1 MASKKTEIRP
11 MGGGGRY
18 SRLTACFAAI
28 VLLLL
33 AIPGLAYAAPDDNST
48 VADAPTINSWQ
59 DYAQDSTQTVGRIW
73 TDKTVN
79 NGDITLEGAID
90 PNQATIAKD
99 PNAEFL
105 VGLSALSSTSNL
117 TSTSGKPLDIVLVMD
132 ESSSMDTTDEDES
145 YVEIYS
151 DDLDKGKTYYYYED
165 GFFGGY
171 EELEWNESE
180 NSWGYYSGIITQR
193 WTSVTPKTSAGD
205 RRNTQFYEKVGGLSR
220 LEALQNAANDFID
233 HAVESNS
240 ELSEDMQH
248 RIALVTY
255 SDRAQIENSLT
266 YANSQNANALHNTIN
281 GLYADGN
288 TYSNSAME
296 SAQQALAGAR
306 DNAQKVVIFFTDGEP
321 SKEGSNW
328 DADLAAGAINASKQ
342 LKDSGAIVYSVAM
355 IQDADPNDTASNANK
370 FLNAVSSN
378 YPNATATYSGWQ
390 SGGWGQESG
399 YKTLDVTWGGD
410 RVEGDYYKA
419 ATDAASL
426 NRIFQEI
433 FDEQLE
439 GASSPTEIQEGFGGA
454 DGGYITFT
462 DKLGEYMEV
471 KGDAMT
477 LVYANQQ
484 FTGERQGNSFVF
496 GGTVEGNDVYPNA
509 DLSNLIVTVEGDAV
523 TVQIPAQLIPLRSY
537 IVETDDS
544 GTLMSTKAAYPIR
557 LFYSVGL
564 QDGVEDKV
572 NNPDDAMSA
581 YIAVNKADDG
591 TVSFY
596 SNDWNRNT
604 QAAGTTA
611 TFTPASTNKFYY
623 FTEDTPLY
631 TDEACTQRATWQD
644 IQGQTEG
651 NVYYK
656 YPYYTQ
662 NDDGTGTLH
671 DDAIAIPK
679 SVFQNQ
685 HANNWAVD
693 ESYNAYMKAHTP
705 RLSRAD
711 AFVGGKD
718 PNTTGTATQ
727 VISPSWTG
735 DGENRHITVSL
746 GNNGKVSV
754 ERGATLELKKNITA
768 ADGFDASKYEN
779 TDFTF
784 DMTFTDV
791 PDGTYKAEV
800 KQNGAVVSSPDF
812 TVTVSGGKA
821 THAIKPN
828 QTLYIYGLPA
838 GGSYAV
844 TEQPVAGFTQVA
856 GQTTG
861 AEGTFTAGEIV
872 TAQFTNQ
879 YSAKETQLADG
890 TLKVQKNFTGRD
902 WRDGDEF
909 TFTIDTTN
917 NAPLSD
923 PATVTVDKSTADY
936 TAAFGAITYT
946 KPGEYRYSI
955 TEQPGSLVGVNY
967 SAAQWRVI
975 VNVVDNGD
983 GTMTATPTVEKMT
996 GDDGIDLTTPE
1007 AAQNNTAVFGNV
1019 YTTDGDAVLNL
1030 SGTKSYT
1037 DNSVAEGGQG
1047 GNPIDQNKFTFELKA
1062 KGGYVTDGGSDQNLT
1077 INAADVPMPIG
1088 ADGATMQQGNVVN
1101 AFNFP
1106 NIEFGSACVGNT
1118 YVYEVTEVAG
1128 TEENMTYDTTVYTVK
1143 VEVTEATEGEGAEAH
1158 AHITATPTYS
1168 TPEGEATAIA
1178 FTNSYTPD
1186 AATLSGD
1193 TAIKGTKTMSGRD
1206 MLEGE
1211 EFTFQLTPTGNTVAA
1226 INNGTVTGIDTDGLT
1241 STAAAGGDDGVA
1253 VDFNFDD
1260 ITFTKVGTYTFTMRE
1275 NVPADADKA
1284 GGVDYDTHDCTV
1296 TVNVTLNKE
1305 TGKLEAA
1312 VDYGTNGEAAGNAF
1326 VNAYTASMSYGD
1338 AGSLTVAKT
1347 TQGRPMFAG
1356 EFEFTIAGADSS
1368 TVSAAD
1374 ANAKLSDND
1383 KQFTN
1388 ADYAE
1393 GAEWSVAK
1401 LSDLTFTQADA
1412 GKTYSYIVDE
1422 VLPAQ
1427 QKPSL
1432 TYDQN
1437 TYRVDIEV
1445 VDDLDGTMHTVTE
1458 VYLIADAEGEL
1469 DTPELVDTYDS
1480 NGGQA
1485 AKVSFTNVYEPTPAV
1500 LEGST
1505 ALSVTKKVEG
1515 AETDAQF
1522 DFTLKLTSN
1531 NAADVEGLDENGEMT
1546 ASTSGTLAD
1555 GSSTPV
1561 SFGKLTFTKLG
1572 VYEFQ
1577 VTERQGGQGADG
1589 WTYDESTY
1597 TITVTVS
1604 PLNDEGEYD
1613 GALHVSVVSGNNP
1626 TFTNS
1631 YAAQPV
1637 VVGGEDATQHL
1648 SVEKTVEGKATDA
1661 DFNFTLS
1668 KVNPDDPKWN
1678 NVEAAEGAD
1687 KTAITENFNAGDKKA
1702 ANFGVFTFKAEGT
1715 YQFQVV
1721 EDEAQGDAPAGWTYD
1736 KNAKT
1741 IAVEVTDNGKGQLV
1755 AEISGAAAFTNSY
1768 SITPATVTGA
1778 EQLKGTKTLEGRDSL
1793 ADETF
1798 GFLMTTADQNTADA
1812 LANRDIVFAEKA
1824 NTASVGNLSN
1834 GVAKDF
1840 NFGNITINKAGTY
1853 TFTVSENLPD
1863 GVTPENPTKNGVTY
1877 DTNTHTVTIKAE
1889 DAGDGTFTVTVEGAD
1904 ALNFTNTY
1912 TATPA
1917 TWGYTQGQLLG
1928 GTKSIDDQPDGFTM
1942 VDNQFAFYMRAQE
1955 PGNPMPEGL
1964 DVSYDSQNRGVVSVK
1979 NQNTAGAPNETATYD
1994 FGYIVF
2000 EGSDMLDA
2008 VKGDDG
2014 LLTKTFNYN
2023 IWEGDTAGIGGIQKD
2038 NDTFTVTF
2046 TVKENQ
2052 ATGEMWVESAT
2063 AVMIVGGTGS
2073 NTEQASIGELD
2084 FVNIYNPTKAVGYQ
2098 NIFKTL
2104 VGRDFQDG
2112 DKFVF
2117 DITMTAVDEADQPM
2131 AQEDLPTVT
2140 AGSMGG
2146 SETSSISDLTYVEG
2160 GFNYTSTIEPLNTQ
2174 TGNTYRTNT
2183 GEITYEHVGTYTWK
2197 VKESAEP
2204 KIANVVNSTA
2214 EYTLV
2219 VKVTS
2224 NGNEL
2229 VRTVESITPAIE
2241 EGSNT
2246 LPFYNVYTPGELT
2259 LTGEKALAVQKTLN
2273 GRNWTEGDAFN
2284 FTLIARTPDAP
2295 MPAGTEGG
2303 VANVEVRS
2311 ATATAGEAVAAAFGD
2326 ITYTKDD
2333 LGTVEGKPAMSKT
2346 FIYEID
2352 ETNTD
2357 GYGLTMDSH
2366 VATVRVTVTDD
2377 GKGNLS
2383 ADVSYD
2389 NTGAT
2394 TEADKAAEGAAAFT
2408 NTYAS
2413 APVTDGAGTPVG
2425 VTKVLEGRDVPLQAG
2440 EFEFAMSVEAAEG
2453 SPADGFTMP
2462 ENATAANAADG
2473 TVSFD
2478 RIEFTK
2484 AGTYHVTVRENV
2496 PAEGER
2502 APFMDYDEHE
2512 HSYDVVVTDNGV
2524 GQLVAEVENEQ
2535 GGKTFTNTYKA
2546 DEPSKTVGAADD
2558 PATSIGG
2565 KLVGVG
2571 DELTYTINWVN
2582 DALDPKTGES
2592 VAAGVTITDTLPV
2605 GTEFVSATENGT
2617 HESGI
2622 VTWDLG
2628 KQAAGAT
2635 GSVQVTVRVTDEA
2648 AQYDKVENTAEI
2660 VIGQNA
2666 PQTVTDPG
2674 VRVPGKTVGGVAD
2687 DTLQV
2692 GDVLTYAIQYA
2703 NDQDVPAT
2711 VTVTDVVPEGLTVD
2725 AASIS
2730 DSGVYDEA
2738 SRTITWTFEN
2748 MAPETDGE
2756 VTFSAVVN
2764 EDAVSNAI
2772 SNQATVKIGEHEV
2785 STNTT
2790 TTPVVKAAQVSIEK
2804 EVVLT
2809 EGQGTAIDVEKAFE
2823 FTVNLADKNG
2833 NALGGAYSVSG
2844 LGEGVTIANGGTLT
2858 LKHGQK
2864 AAIENLP
2871 EGAKVT
2877 ATETPADGYTPNQQ
2891 TQTANA
2897 DGTEGAAMNLK
2908 FVNTYD
2914 AEAATGVPADF
2925 QLAKVFEGREWT
2937 DDYAFEFTLT
2947 PVGDAP
2953 MPTDAEG
2960 NAVDTVVVNAPTEDD
2975 GKTAKFDFGA
2985 IEYAAAGTYEYEV
2998 NEVAGGNAGIAY
3010 ATNTAKVKVT
3020 VTDLGAGK
3028 LVASATVAD
3037 GTFVNTYDTGEVD
3050 FDTVAGGGLEIVKNL
3065 TGHAIKAGQFDFK
3078 MEGQD
3083 QASIDKLGGN
3093 REYTTGD
3100 AELDG
3105 NVATDVVPVSTGLVF
3120 EKADAGK
3127 TYTYKV
3133 SEIDDGA
3140 KGYTYD
3146 DTVYDLRFA
3155 VSDGGDGALTVD
3167 VYVNGELAAT
3177 HTGEAASRAASEP
3190 VQLAFDNAYEA
3201 DSATVGGEGEAQ
3213 IVASKELIGRPM
3225 ADGEFS
3231 FVVTDKNGAEVA
3243 RGTNAA
3249 DGTVAFDPI
3258 VYTTEKLNSD
3268 AASGAATR
3276 TEGADG
3282 VAVYAYQYIVAE
3294 DEASL
3299 DGGVAAVEKSFSF
3312 AVEVTDDGEGA
3323 LAAKVSQPEMAF
3335 VNAYGASESA
3345 AISIKGAKA
3354 LDAADGLTPP
3364 DIAGKFSFTMKGAN
3378 GAPMPEG
3385 SSGDAKTVA
3394 NDAFGNVDFG
3404 EIVYTMENVFGSEAA
3419 ASEEPTVDEATGEA
3433 AEVVPMAAQR
3443 TKTFA
3448 YEITESGSVAGV
3460 VNDAEVKTIE
3470 VTVTDNGDGTLDVAK
3485 STAGEATDFTFVNT
3499 YSVRPTDPVS
3509 PTDPSVEGAV
3519 KVTKQLTGRELVEG
3533 EFAFELRD
3541 ERGTLVSEGVND
3553 AEGNVSLGGIAFMAP
3568 GTYKFEL
3575 SEVVPEGDLEG
3586 VTYDGTIHPLTAT
3599 VTDNGDG
3606 TMSVAWSASSEEIVF
3621 RNSYVAAPASVT
3633 LGAAKV
3639 LEGAEL
3645 ADGQFAFQMLD
3656 RDGEVFREARN
3667 DEGGAVTF
3675 PTVEFTQ
3682 AGTYTYTI
3690 VEVDDGQEGVAYD
3703 DARHE
3708 VVVTVTDDGEGHLTA
3723 SVEGA
3728 EDMAFCNAY
3737 AAPVGPG
3744 PKPLPPAGDDGGA
3757 LVRTGDAAPA
3767 AAIAGAALAA
3777 AALGVAALAAARLRR
3792 ARRFGGGRDAL
3803 E

>member
-1 MASKKTEIRP
+1 MSAVVADQSTLDTWK
-11 MGGGGRY
+11 GH
-18 SRLTACFAAI
+18 AQ
-28 VLLLL
+28 
-33 AIPGLAYAAPDDNST
+33 NST
-48 VADAPTINSWQ
+48 EN
-59 DYAQDSTQTVGRIW
+59 VGRIW
-73 TDKTVN
+73 TDKTVQTD
-79 NGDITLEGAID
+79 DITLSGSTSGSIKVDKADGAD
-90 PNQATIAKD
+90 
-99 PNAEFL
+99 FL

-117 TSTSGKPLDIVLVMD
+117 TSTSSKPLDIVLVLD
-132 ESSSMDTTDEDES
+132 TSGSMDDSLSEISYAEDYNPES
-145 YVEIYS
+145 NFWDSIG
-151 DDLDKGKTYYYYED
+151 DL
-165 GFFGGY
+165 FGS
-171 EELEWNESE
+171 ES
-180 NSWGYYSGIITQR
+180 GYYIQENGE
-193 WTSVTPKTSAGD
+193 WVKVKWNALTSQWYTGNLLSPEYKTPKTSPDDPNGV
-205 RRNTQFYEKVGGLSR
+205 QFYLRIDEKMLALKNSVNHFIDKAAEENAGIEDPANRHRISIVTYATGSETRAGLTDVYGSGVTQLHDIVDGLS
-220 LEALQNAANDFID
+220 ANG
-233 HAVESNS
+233 A
-240 ELSEDMQH
+240 
-248 RIALVTY
+248 
-255 SDRAQIENSLT
+255 T
-266 YANSQNANALHNTIN
+266 YADEGMKSAQTTL
-281 GLYADGN
+281 
-288 TYSNSAME
+288 NSARE
-296 SAQQALAGAR
+296 
-306 DNAQKVVIFFTDGEP
+306 NAQKVVLFFTDGEP
-321 SKEGSNW
+321 NHQNGFDNTVAASTVNTSKELK
-328 DADLAAGAINASKQ
+328 DAGAI
-342 LKDSGAIVYSVAM
+342 VFSVGVF
-355 IQDADPNDTASNANK
+355 DGADPSDTTQEDFNK
-370 FLNAVSSN
+370 YMNAVSSN
-378 YPNATATYSGWQ
+378 YPTASASGNNRAFN
-390 SGGWGQESG
+390 
-399 YKTLDVTWGGD
+399 VTWGD
-410 RVEGDYYKA
+410 RAEGAECYMA
-419 ATDAASL
+419 AKSSAELD
-426 NRIFQEI
+426 RIFEEI
-433 FDEQLE
+433 FEE
-439 GASSPTEIQEGFGGA
+439 IKMPGSSPTEVEEGFGGA
-454 DGGYITFT
+454 NGGYITFT
-462 DKLGEYMEV
+462 DTLGDYMEV
-471 KGDAMT
+471 KGDVMT
-477 LVYANQQ
+477 VVFANRT
-484 FTGERQGNSFVF
+484 FNGVRQDDGSFAF
-496 GGTVEGNDVYPNA
+496 SGSVEGNPVYPDAN
-509 DLSNLIVTVEGDAV
+509 LSNLAVKVTPGVNGKGDTVEV
-523 TVQIPAQLIPLRSY
+523 KIPAQLIPLRNYTVKTENGSTTF
-537 IVETDDS
+537 ETDE
-544 GTLMSTKAAYPIR
+544 AYPIR
-557 LFYSVGL
+557 VFYSVGL
-564 QDGVEDKV
+564 QDGVQDKV
-572 NNPDDAMSA
+572 NNPDNAMSA
-581 YIAVNKADDG
+581 YIAANKTEDG
-591 TVSFY
+591 TVAFY
-596 SNDWNRNT
+596 SNDWNRDAKT
-604 QAAGTTA
+604 AGTTA

-623 FTEDTPLY
+623 FTQDTPLY
-631 TDEACTQRATWQD
+631 TDEGCTKRATRND
-644 IQGQTEG
+644 IEGRQTET
-651 NVYYK
+651 VYYK
-656 YPYYTQ
+656 NEFYTQ
-662 NDDGTGTLH
+662 DGTVGTAQTE
-671 DDAIAIPK
+671 AIAIPV
-679 SVFQNQ
+679 SVFQSQ
-685 HANNWAVD
+685 HANNWSAD
-693 ESYNAYMKAHTP
+693 SDGNAFMKAGAP
-705 RLSRAD
+705 RLNRTNDFIAE
-711 AFVGGKD
+711 KD
-718 PNTTGTATQ
+718 SNITGTAGRF
-727 VISPSWTG
+727 ISPSWNDDQSG
-735 DGENRHITVSL
+735 IVVSL

-754 ERGATLELKKNITA
+754 EQGVTLEVKKNITA
-768 ADGFDASKYEN
+768 AEGFDASNYTD

-784 DMTFTDV
+784 DMVFENV
-791 PDGTYKAEV
+791 PDGAYKAEV
-800 KQNGAVVSSPDF
+800 KQNGAVVSDPGF
-812 TVTVSGGKA
+812 AVVVSGGKA
-821 THAIKPN
+821 AHAIKPN
-828 QTLYIYGLPA
+828 QVLYIYGLPA
-838 GGSYAV
+838 GGAYNV
-844 TEQPVAGFTQVA
+844 TERPVAGFTQVA

-861 AEGTFTAGEIV
+861 TAGTFAAGRIA
-872 TAQFTNQ
+872 TAQFVNE
-879 YSAKETQLADG
+879 YKAAETQLADG
-890 TLKVQKNFTGRD
+890 TLKVRKGFTGRD

-909 TFTIDTTN
+909 AFTIGTTN
-917 NAPLSD
+917 NAPLPN
-923 PATVTVDKSTADY
+923 PATVTVNKNTTDHT
-936 TAAFGAITYT
+936 TAFGAITYT

-955 TEQPGSLVGVNY
+955 TEQRGNLVGVNY

-975 VNVVDNGD
+975 VDVVDNGN
-983 GTMTATPTVEKMT
+983 GTMTATPKVEKLT
-996 GDDGIDLTTPE
+996 GDDGIGLSEPE
-1007 AAQNNTAVFGNV
+1007 IADSNTAVFNNI
-1019 YTTDGDAVLNL
+1019 YTIDSDAVLNL
-1030 SGTKSYT
+1030 EGTKGYT

-1047 GNPIDQNKFTFELKA
+1047 GNPIDRNKFTFQLKA
-1062 KGGYVTDGGSDQNLT
+1062 NGGYVTDGGSDQNLT
-1077 INAADVPMPIG
+1077 ISAADVPMPLG
-1088 ADGATMQQGNVVN
+1088 AEGTTMQQGNVAD

-1106 NIEFGSACVGNT
+1106 DITFGPACVGNT
-1118 YVYEVTEVAG
+1118 YVYEVAEVTG
-1128 TEENMTYDTTVYTVK
+1128 TEENMSYDKTVYTVK
-1143 VEVTEATEGEGAEAH
+1143 VEVTEETEGEGDDAH

-1168 TPEGEATAIA
+1168 TAEGDADAIA
-1178 FTNSYTPD
+1178 FANSYTPD
-1186 AATLSGD
+1186 SATLSGD
-1193 TAIKGTKTMSGRD
+1193 TAVAGTKTMTGRD

-1211 EFTFQLTPTGNTVAA
+1211 EFTFRLTPTGNTVAA
-1226 INNGTVTGIDTDGLT
+1226 IDNGTVGGITTDGLT
-1241 STAAAGGDDGVA
+1241 STAAKGGEDGVA
-1253 VDFNFDD
+1253 VGFNFSD
-1260 ITFTKVGTYTFTMRE
+1260 IAFTKVGTYTFAMSE
-1275 NVPADADKA
+1275 NVPAEADKA
-1284 GGVDYDTHDCTV
+1284 GGVNYDTHDCTV

-1305 TGKLEAA
+1305 TGALEAA
-1312 VDYGTNGEAAGNAF
+1312 VDYGTNVDAAGNAF
-1326 VNAYTASMSYGD
+1326 TNVYTASMSYGN
-1338 AGSLTVAKT
+1338 AGGLAVAKT

-1356 EFEFTIAGADSS
+1356 EFEFTIEGVASD
-1368 TVSAAD
+1368 TVSAVD
-1374 ANAKLSDND
+1374 ANAKLLD
-1383 KQFTN
+1383 KDKRFTN
-1388 ADYAE
+1388 GDSAE
-1393 GAEWSVAK
+1393 GAEWSAAK
-1401 LSDLTFTQADA
+1401 LSDLTFTQSDA

-1445 VDDLDGTMHTVTE
+1445 VDDLDGTMHTVTK
-1458 VYLIADAEGEL
+1458 VHRTANAEGEL
-1469 DTPELVDTYDS
+1469 GTPELVGTYNSDE
-1480 NGGQA
+1480 GQA

-1500 LEGST
+1500 LEGGT

-1515 AETDAQF
+1515 ADTDARF
-1522 DFTLKLTSN
+1522 DFTLRLTSN
-1531 NAADVEGLDENGEMT
+1531 NAANVEGFDENGEMT

-1555 GSSTPV
+1555 GSSTPI
-1561 SFGKLTFTKLG
+1561 SFGTLTFVEAGEYTF
-1572 VYEFQ
+1572 E
-1577 VTERQGGQGADG
+1577 VTENQGDQGVNG

-1604 PLNDEGEYD
+1604 PRNAQDEYD
-1613 GALHVSVVSGNNP
+1613 GALHVNAVSGNNP

-1631 YAAQPV
+1631 YKAEPV
-1637 VVGGEDATQHL
+1637 IVGGDDATQHL
-1648 SVEKTVEGKATDA
+1648 SVEKTVEGKGTEA

-1668 KVNPDDPKWN
+1668 KVNPDDAKWN

-1687 KTAITENFNAGDKKA
+1687 KASVTEDFNAGDKKTE
-1702 ANFGVFTFKAEGT
+1702 NFGMFTFKAEGT

-1721 EDEAQGDAPAGWTYD
+1721 EDEAQGDVPAGWTYD
-1736 KNAKT
+1736 AASKT
-1741 IAVEVTDNGKGQLV
+1741 IAVEVTDNGEGQLE
-1755 AEISGAAAFTNSY
+1755 ATISGAAAFTNSY
-1768 SITPATVTGA
+1768 SITPATVVGA
-1778 EQLKGTKTLEGRDSL
+1778 ERLKGTKTLEGRDSL
-1793 ADETF
+1793 VDEAFDFTMTPNEATAQVIENGDIGLAENAD
-1798 GFLMTTADQNTADA
+1798 
-1812 LANRDIVFAEKA
+1812 K
-1824 NTASVGNLSN
+1824 ASVGNLSN
-1834 GVAKDF
+1834 GVAKGF
-1840 NFGNITINKAGTY
+1840 NFGDVTINKAGTY
-1853 TFTVSENLPD
+1853 TFTVAEVLPE
-1863 GVTPENPTKNGVTY
+1863 GVNTANPTKNGVTY
-1877 DTNTHTVTIKAE
+1877 DTTEHTVTIKAE
-1889 DAGDGTFTVTVEGAD
+1889 DAGNGTFNVTVEGAD
-1904 ALNFTNTY
+1904 ALNFTNIY
-1912 TATPA
+1912 AATPA

-1928 GTKSIDDQPDGFTM
+1928 GTKSIDDASDGFEM
-1942 VDNQFAFYMRAQE
+1942 VDNQFTFYMRAQE
-1955 PGNPMPEGL
+1955 PDNPMPEGL
-1964 DVSYDSQNRGVVSVK
+1964 EVSYDDQNRGMASVK

-2000 EGSDMLDA
+2000 DGNDMLDA

-2038 NDTFTVTF
+2038 NDTYTVTF

-2052 ATGEMWVESAT
+2052 ATGEMWIESAT
-2063 AVMIVGGTGS
+2063 AVMIVGGTGD
-2073 NTEQASIGELD
+2073 NKEKANVGELD
-2084 FVNIYNPTKAVGYQ
+2084 FVNIYNPEKAVGYQ

-3364 DIAGKFSFTMKGAN
+3364 DIAGKFSFTMKGAD

-3675 PTVEFTQ
+3675 PTIEFTQ

>member
-1 MASKKTEIRP
+1 MSAVVADQSTLDTWK
-11 MGGGGRY
+11 GH
-18 SRLTACFAAI
+18 AQ
-28 VLLLL
+28 
-33 AIPGLAYAAPDDNST
+33 NST
-48 VADAPTINSWQ
+48 EN
-59 DYAQDSTQTVGRIW
+59 VGRIW
-73 TDKTVN
+73 TDKTVQTEN
-79 NGDITLEGAID
+79 ITLSPSNVTVNKADGAD
-90 PNQATIAKD
+90 
-99 PNAEFL
+99 FL
-105 VGLSALSSTSNL
+105 VGLSALSSTSNTL
-117 TSTSGKPLDIVLVMD
+117 TISSKPLDIVLVLD
-132 ESSSMDTTDEDES
+132 VSGSMDRQMDSDSVQYDE
-145 YVEIYS
+145 VYS
-151 DDLDKGKTYYYYED
+151 DDLDTSQVYYFNERGTYYQVVYND
-165 GFFGGY
+165 DRGSWGY
-171 EELEWNESE
+171 EESSFFGT
-180 NSWGYYSGIITQR
+180 SWE
-193 WTSVTPKTSAGD
+193 SVTPKSSASD
-205 RRNTQFYEKVGGLSR
+205 WRNTQFYKVVDSR
-220 LEALQNAANDFID
+220 LDALKAAVDGFID
-233 HAVESNS
+233 STDKANQSAS
-240 ELSEDMQH
+240 TDSKH
-248 RIALVTY
+248 RIALVKFAGTNTDEVGDDGYRY
-255 SDRAQIENSLT
+255 SDTLTSANYSQVVSDFSSDVVSLKSKVDVLHAGGGTQADYGLEHAQRVL
-266 YANSQNANALHNTIN
+266 
-281 GLYADGN
+281 DGG
-288 TYSNSAME
+288 
-296 SAQQALAGAR
+296 QQSGFSGAR
-306 DNAQKVVIFFTDGEP
+306 DNAQKIVIFFTDGEP
-321 SKEGSNW
+321 ASASSSEWTDSVAS
-328 DADLAAGAINASKQ
+328 DAVSAAKG
-342 LKDSGAIVYSVAM
+342 LKGEDILVYSVG
-355 IQDADPNDTASNANK
+355 IFEGADPSDTTRRDTNK
-370 FLNAVSSN
+370 FMHAVSSN
-378 YPNATATYSGWQ
+378 YPDAVYEQGWR
-390 SGGWGQESG
+390 GDYTWELG
-399 YKTLDVTWGGD
+399 YRADDTQGD
-410 RVEGDYYKA
+410 KSYYKA
-419 ATDAASL
+419 ATNADDLNSVFQDIFEQAS
-426 NRIFQEI
+426 Q
-433 FDEQLE
+433 
-439 GASSPTEIQEGFGGA
+439 GVSSPTETEEGFGGA
-454 DGGYITFT
+454 NDGYITFIDT
-462 DKLGEYMEV
+462 LGDWMTV
-471 KGDAMT
+471 KGDTMT
-477 LVYANQQ
+477 VVFANET
-484 FTGERQGNSFVF
+484 FTGERQEDGSFKFSGEVTGNP
-496 GGTVEGNDVYPNA
+496 VYPDANLA
-509 DLSNLIVTVEGDAV
+509 NLIVKVTPGENGAGDTVEV
-523 TVQIPAQLIPLRSY
+523 KIPAQLIPLRNYTVKTENGSTTF
-537 IVETDDS
+537 ETDE
-544 GTLMSTKAAYPIR
+544 AYPIR
-557 LFYSVGL
+557 VFYSVGL
-564 QDGVEDKV
+564 QDGVQDKV
-572 NNPDDAMSA
+572 NNPDNAMSA
-581 YIAVNKADDG
+581 YIAANKTEDG
-591 TVSFY
+591 TVAFY
-596 SNDWNRNT
+596 SNDWNRDAKT
-604 QAAGTTA
+604 AGTTA

-623 FTEDTPLY
+623 FTQDTPLY
-631 TDEACTQRATWQD
+631 TDEGCTKRATRND
-644 IQGQTEG
+644 IEGRQTET
-651 NVYYK
+651 VYYK
-656 YPYYTQ
+656 NEFYTQ
-662 NDDGTGTLH
+662 DGTVGTAQTE
-671 DDAIAIPK
+671 AIAIPV
-679 SVFQNQ
+679 SVFQSQ
-685 HANNWAVD
+685 HANNWSAD
-693 ESYNAYMKAHTP
+693 SDGNAFMKAGAP
-705 RLSRAD
+705 RLNRTNDFIAE
-711 AFVGGKD
+711 KD
-718 PNTTGTATQ
+718 SNITGTAGRF
-727 VISPSWTG
+727 ISPSWNDDQSG
-735 DGENRHITVSL
+735 IVVSL
-746 GNNGKVSV
+746 GNNGKVPV
-754 ERGATLELKKNITA
+754 EQGATLEVKKNITA
-768 ADGFDASKYEN
+768 AEGFDASNYTD

-784 DMTFTDV
+784 GMAFENV
-791 PDGTYKAEV
+791 PNGAYKAEV
-800 KQNGAVVSSPDF
+800 KQNGAVVSDPGF
-812 TVTVSGGKA
+812 TVAVSGGKA
-821 THAIKPN
+821 AYAIKPN
-828 QTLYIYGLPA
+828 QVLYIYGLPA
-838 GGSYAV
+838 GGAYIV

-856 GQTTG
+856 DQTTG
-861 AEGTFTAGEIV
+861 TTGTFAAGEIA
-872 TAQFTNQ
+872 TAQFVNE
-879 YSAKETQLADG
+879 YKAAETQLADG
-890 TLKVQKNFTGRD
+890 TLKVRKGFTGRD

-909 TFTIDTTN
+909 AFTIGTTDS
-917 NAPLSD
+917 APLPD
-923 PATVTVDKSTADY
+923 PATVTVSKNTADH

-955 TEQPGSLVGVNY
+955 TEQRGNLVGVNY

-975 VNVVDNGD
+975 VRVVDNGD
-983 GTMTATPTVEKMT
+983 GTMTATPEVKKLT
-996 GDDGIDLTTPE
+996 GDDGIGLSEPE
-1007 AAQNNTAVFGNV
+1007 IADSNTAVFNNV
-1019 YTTDGDAVLNL
+1019 YTISGAVLNL
-1030 SGTKSYT
+1030 EGTKGYT

-1047 GNPIDQNKFTFELKA
+1047 GNPIDRNKFTFQLKA

-1077 INAADVPMPIG
+1077 ISAADVPMPLG
-1088 ADGATMQQGNVVN
+1088 AEGTTMQQGNVAD

-1106 NIEFGSACVGNT
+1106 DITFGPACVGNT
-1118 YVYEVTEVAG
+1118 YVYEVAEVAG
-1128 TEENMTYDTTVYTVK
+1128 TEESMSYDKTVYTVK
-1143 VEVTEATEGEGAEAH
+1143 VEVTEETEGEGDDAH

-1168 TPEGEATAIA
+1168 TAEGDADAIA
-1178 FTNSYTPD
+1178 FANSYTPD
-1186 AATLSGD
+1186 SATLSGY
-1193 TAIKGTKTMSGRD
+1193 TAVTGTKTMTGRD

-1211 EFTFQLTPTGNTVAA
+1211 EFTFRLTPTGNTVAA
-1226 INNGTVTGIDTDGLT
+1226 IKNGTVGGITTDGLT
-1241 STAAAGGDDGVA
+1241 STAAKGGEDGVA
-1253 VDFNFDD
+1253 VGFNFDD
-1260 ITFTKVGTYTFTMRE
+1260 IAFTKVGTYTFTMSE
-1275 NVPADADKA
+1275 NVPAEADKA
-1284 GGVDYDTHDCTV
+1284 GGVNYDTHDCTV

-1305 TGKLEAA
+1305 TGALEAA
-1312 VDYGTNGEAAGNAF
+1312 VDYGTNVDAAGNAF
-1326 VNAYTASMSYGD
+1326 TNVYTASMSYGN
-1338 AGSLTVAKT
+1338 AGGLAVAKT

-1356 EFEFTIAGADSS
+1356 EFEFTIEGVASG
-1368 TVSAAD
+1368 TVSAVD
-1374 ANAKLSDND
+1374 ANAKLLD
-1383 KQFTN
+1383 KDKRFTN
-1388 ADYAE
+1388 GDSAE
-1393 GAEWSVAK
+1393 GAEWSAAK
-1401 LSDLTFTQADA
+1401 LSDLTFTQSDA

-1445 VDDLDGTMHTVTE
+1445 VDDLDGTMHTVTK
-1458 VYLIADAEGEL
+1458 VHRTANAEGEL
-1469 DTPELVDTYDS
+1469 GTPELVGTYNSDE
-1480 NGGQA
+1480 GQA

-1500 LEGST
+1500 LEGGT

-1515 AETDAQF
+1515 ADTDARF
-1522 DFTLKLTSN
+1522 DFTLRLTSN
-1531 NAADVEGLDENGEMT
+1531 NAANVEGLDENGEMT

-1555 GSSTPV
+1555 GSSTPI
-1561 SFGKLTFTKLG
+1561 SFGTLTFVEAGEYTF
-1572 VYEFQ
+1572 E
-1577 VTERQGGQGADG
+1577 VTENQGSQGVNG

-1604 PLNDEGEYD
+1604 PRNAQDEYD
-1613 GALHVSVVSGNNP
+1613 GALHVNAVSGNNP

-1631 YAAQPV
+1631 YKAEPV
-1637 VVGGEDATQHL
+1637 IVGGDDATQHL
-1648 SVEKTVEGKATDA
+1648 SVEKTVEGKGTEV

-1668 KVNPDDPKWN
+1668 KVNPDDAKWN

-1687 KTAITENFNAGDKKA
+1687 KASVTEDFNAGDKKTE
-1702 ANFGVFTFKAEGT
+1702 NFGMFTFKAEGT

-1721 EDEAQGDAPAGWTYD
+1721 EDEAQGDVPAGWTYD
-1736 KNAKT
+1736 AASKT
-1741 IAVEVTDNGKGQLV
+1741 IAVEVTDNGKGQLE
-1755 AEISGAAAFTNSY
+1755 ATISGAAAFTNSY
-1768 SITPATVTGA
+1768 SITPATVVGA
-1778 EQLKGTKTLEGRDSL
+1778 ERLKGTKTLEGRDSL
-1793 ADETF
+1793 VDEAFDFTMTPNEATAQAIENGDIGLAENAD
-1798 GFLMTTADQNTADA
+1798 
-1812 LANRDIVFAEKA
+1812 K
-1824 NTASVGNLSN
+1824 ASVGNLSN
-1834 GVAKDF
+1834 GVAKGF
-1840 NFGNITINKAGTY
+1840 NFGDVTINKAGTY
-1853 TFTVSENLPD
+1853 TFTVAEVLPE
-1863 GVTPENPTKNGVTY
+1863 GVNTANPTKNGVTY
-1877 DTNTHTVTIKAE
+1877 DTTEHTVTIKAE
-1889 DAGDGTFTVTVEGAD
+1889 DAGNGTFNVTVEGAD
-1904 ALNFTNTY
+1904 ALNFTNIY
-1912 TATPA
+1912 AATPA

-1928 GTKSIDDQPDGFTM
+1928 GTKSIDDASDGFEM
-1942 VDNQFAFYMRAQE
+1942 VDNQFTFYMRAQE
-1955 PGNPMPEGL
+1955 PNNPMPEGL
-1964 DVSYDSQNRGVVSVK
+1964 VVSYDDQNRGMASVK

-2000 EGSDMLDA
+2000 DGNDMLDA

-2038 NDTFTVTF
+2038 NDTYTVTF

-2052 ATGEMWVESAT
+2052 ATGEMWIESAT
-2063 AVMIVGGTGS
+2063 AVMIVGGTGD
-2073 NTEQASIGELD
+2073 NKEKANVGELD
-2084 FVNIYNPTKAVGYQ
+2084 FVNIYNPEKAVGYQ

-2592 VAAGVTITDTLPV
+2592 VAAGVTITDTLPA

-2785 STNTT
+2785 STNIT

-2864 AAIENLP
+2864 AVIENLP

-2877 ATETPADGYTPNQQ
+2877 ATETPADGYTPNRQ

-3010 ATNTAKVKVT
+3010 ATNTARVKVT

-3083 QASIDKLGGN
+3083 QASIDKLGGSK
-3093 REYTTGD
+3093 EYTTGD

-3105 NVATDVVPVSTGLVF
+3105 NVATDVVPVFTGLVF

-3299 DGGVAAVEKSFSF
+3299 DSGVAAVEKSFSF

-3323 LAAKVSQPEMAF
+3323 LTAKVSQPEMAF
-3335 VNAYGASESA
+3335 VNTYGASESA

-3364 DIAGKFSFTMKGAN
+3364 DIAGKFSFTMKGSG

-3419 ASEEPTVDEATGEA
+3419 APEEPTVDEATGEI
-3433 AEVVPMAAQR
+3433 AEVAPMAAQR

-3519 KVTKQLTGRELVEG
+3519 KVTKQLAGRELVEG

-3541 ERGTLVSEGVND
+3541 EHGTLVSEGVSD
-3553 AEGNVSLGGIAFMAP
+3553 AEGNVSLGGITFMAP

-3675 PTVEFTQ
+3675 PTVC
-3682 AGTYTYTI
+3682 I
-3690 VEVDDGQEGVAYD
+3690 
-3703 DARHE
+3703 R
-3708 VVVTVTDDGEGHLTA
+3708 
-3723 SVEGA
+3723 
-3728 EDMAFCNAY
+3728 
-3737 AAPVGPG
+3737 
-3744 PKPLPPAGDDGGA
+3744 
-3757 LVRTGDAAPA
+3757 
-3767 AAIAGAALAA
+3767 
-3777 AALGVAALAAARLRR
+3777 
-3792 ARRFGGGRDAL
+3792 
-3803 E
+3803 

>member
-1 MASKKTEIRP
+1 M
-11 MGGGGRY
+11 
-18 SRLTACFAAI
+18 
-28 VLLLL
+28 

-439 GASSPTEIQEGFGGA
+439 GASSPTEVTEGFGGA

-477 LVYANQQ
+477 LVYANQK

-705 RLSRAD
+705 RLSSAD

-890 TLKVQKNFTGRD
+890 TLKVQKDFTGRD

-909 TFTIDTTN
+909 TFAIAAVD
-917 NAPLSD
+917 NAPLPN
-923 PATVTVDKSTADY
+923 PATVTVNKDTANY
-936 TAAFGAITYT
+936 TAAFGAIAYT

-996 GDDGIDLTTPE
+996 GDDGVDLTTPE
-1007 AAQNNTAVFGNV
+1007 AAQSNTAVFGNV

-1128 TEENMTYDTTVYTVK
+1128 TEENMTYDKTVYTVK

-1178 FTNSYTPD
+1178 FVNSYTPD

-1193 TAIKGTKTMSGRD
+1193 TAIKGTKTMTGRD
-1206 MLEGE
+1206 MLEDEG
-1211 EFTFQLTPTGNTVAA
+1211 FTFQLTPTGNTVAA

-1260 ITFTKVGTYTFTMRE
+1260 ITFAKVGVYTFTMSE
-1275 NVPADADKA
+1275 NVPADENKA
-1284 GGVDYDTHDCTV
+1284 GGVTYDDHDCTV

-1305 TGKLEAA
+1305 TGALEAA

-1347 TQGRPMFAG
+1347 MQGRPMFAG
-1356 EFEFTIAGADSS
+1356 EFEFTIAGTDTS

-1374 ANAKLSDND
+1374 ASAKLSDND
-1383 KQFTN
+1383 KKFSN

-1401 LSDLTFTQADA
+1401 LSGLTFTQADA

-1445 VDDLDGTMHTVTE
+1445 VDDLDGTMHTVTK
-1458 VYLIADAEGEL
+1458 VYRTANAEGEPAE
-1469 DTPELVDTYDS
+1469 PELLGIYNSAED
-1480 NGGQA
+1480 QA
-1485 AKVSFTNVYEPTPAV
+1485 AKVSFTNVYEPTPAT

-1505 ALSVTKKVEG
+1505 ALSVTKKVTG
-1515 AETDAQF
+1515 ASTDATF
-1522 DFTLKLTSN
+1522 DFTLKLTSA
-1531 NAADVEGLDENGEMT
+1531 NAANVEGLDENGEMT
-1546 ASTSGTLAD
+1546 ASTSGTLAE
-1555 GSSTPV
+1555 GSETPA

-1577 VTERQGGQGADG
+1577 VTEKQGGQGTDG
-1589 WTYDESTY
+1589 WTYDESTHF
-1597 TITVTVS
+1597 ITVTVS

-1613 GALHVSVVSGNNP
+1613 GALHVNVVSGNNP

-1648 SVEKTVEGKATDA
+1648 SVEKTVEGKATEA

-1702 ANFGVFTFKAEGT
+1702 ANFGMFTFRAEGT

-1778 EQLKGTKTLEGRDSL
+1778 KQLKGTKTLEGRDSL
-1793 ADETF
+1793 TDETF
-1798 GFLMTTADQNTADA
+1798 DFTMTPDEATAQAIEGGDIELAENAD
-1812 LANRDIVFAEKA
+1812 K
-1824 NTASVGNLSN
+1824 ASVGNLSN
-1834 GVAKDF
+1834 GVAKGF

-1853 TFTVSENLPD
+1853 TFTVSEDLPD
-1863 GVTPENPTKNGVTY
+1863 GVTAENPTKNGVTY

-2117 DITMTAVDEADQPM
+2117 DISMTAVDEAGQPM

-2140 AGSMGG
+2140 AGNMGG
-2146 SETSSISDLTYVEG
+2146 SETSSISDLTYVDG
-2160 GFNYTSTIEPLNTQ
+2160 GFTYTSTIEPCNTQTGNTQ

-2204 KIANVVNSTA
+2204 KIANVVNDDT

-2219 VKVTS
+2219 VKVAS

-2246 LPFYNVYTPGELT
+2246 LTFDNVYDPGELT
-2259 LTGEKALAVQKTLN
+2259 LTGENALAVQKTLN
-2273 GRNWTEGDAFN
+2273 GRNWTEDDVFN
-2284 FTLIARTPDAP
+2284 FTLKPVTKGAP
-2295 MPAGTEGG
+2295 MPTGTEGG
-2303 VANVEVRS
+2303 VANLEVKS
-2311 ATATAGEAVAAAFGD
+2311 ATAGAGEAVKAEFGD
-2326 ITYTKDD
+2326 ITYTKES
-2333 LGTVEGKPAMSKT
+2333 LGTVDGKPAMSKQ
-2346 FIYEID
+2346 FVYEID
-2352 ETNTD
+2352 ETNEN
-2357 GYGLTMDSH
+2357 GYGLTMDAH
-2366 VATVRVTVTDD
+2366 VATVTVNVTDD

-2383 ADVSYD
+2383 ASVQYD
-2389 NTGAT
+2389 NSAALTD
-2394 TEADKAAEGAAAFT
+2394 ADKAVEGTAAFT
-2408 NTYAS
+2408 NTYVA
-2413 APVTDGAGTPVG
+2413 APVTDGTGTPAG
-2425 VTKVLEGRDVPLQAG
+2425 VTKVLEGREPGLQAG
-2440 EFEFAMSVEAAEG
+2440 EFGFTMSVEAAEG
-2453 SPADGFTMP
+2453 SPADGFELTGG
-2462 ENATAANAADG
+2462 ATATNAADG
-2473 TVSFD
+2473 SVTFNN
-2478 RIEFTK
+2478 ITFTK
-2484 AGTYHVTVRENV
+2484 AGTYRVTVEENV

-2502 APFMDYDEHE
+2502 APFMTYDEHAYT
-2512 HSYDVVVTDNGV
+2512 YDVVVTDNGD
-2524 GQLVAEVENEQ
+2524 GQLVAAVENVQ
-2535 GGKTFTNTYKA
+2535 GSATFTNTYKA
-2546 DEPSKTVGAADD
+2546 DEPSKTVGTASD
-2558 PATSIGG
+2558 PTTSIGDT
-2565 KLVGVG
+2565 LVGVG

-2582 DALDPKTGES
+2582 NALDAETGKS
-2592 VAAGVTITDTLPV
+2592 VAADVTITDVVPA
-2605 GTEFVSATENGT
+2605 GTEFVSASEGGT
-2617 HESGI
+2617 HDGGT
-2622 VTWDLG
+2622 VTWNLG
-2628 KQAAGAT
+2628 ERAAGAK
-2635 GSVQVTVRVTDEA
+2635 GSVTLTVRVTDEA
-2648 AQYDKVENTAEI
+2648 AQYNKVENTAEI
-2660 VIGQNA
+2660 VVGENN

-2674 VRVPGKTVGGVAD
+2674 VHVPGKSVSGVDEGDAP
-2687 DTLQV
+2687 QV
-2692 GDVLTYAIQYA
+2692 GDVLTYTIQYA
-2703 NDQDVPAT
+2703 NDQDAPAT

-2725 AASIS
+2725 VSS
-2730 DSGVYDEA
+2730 LKDGGTYDEA

-2748 MAPETDGE
+2748 MAPKTDDV
-2756 VTFSAVVN
+2756 VTFNAVVN
-2764 EDAVSNAI
+2764 EDAVSGTI
-2772 SNQATVKIGEHEV
+2772 DNQAVIKIGEHEV
-2785 STNTT
+2785 KTNTST
-2790 TTPVVKAAQVSIEK
+2790 MPAPKTADIGVSKTIE
-2804 EVVLT
+2804 LT
-2809 EGQGTAIDVEKAFE
+2809 EGQGTQIGTQKE
-2823 FTVNLADKNG
+2823 FTFTVALKDNAG
-2833 NALGGAYSVSG
+2833 NALTGEYALVDAEGTEIQKLTDGGTFT
-2844 LGEGVTIANGGTLT
+2844 LTHDQTVTI
-2858 LKHGQK
+2858 KD
-2864 AAIENLP
+2864 LP
-2871 EGAKVT
+2871 EGAQVTVTEVEVPGYT
-2877 ATETPADGYTPNQQ
+2877 ATDSTLATVV
-2891 TQTANA
+2891 
-2897 DGTEGAAMNLK
+2897 GAEDQPQSLD
-2908 FVNTYD
+2908 FVNTYS
-2914 AEAATGVPADF
+2914 ASASTGTP
-2925 QLAKVFEGREWT
+2925 EN
-2937 DDYAFEFTLT
+2937 FTLYK
-2947 PVGDAP
+2947 VLQGRDWNDGDSFKFTLKA
-2953 MPTDAEG
+2953 DG
-2960 NAVDTVVVNAPTEDD
+2960 NAPLPDTDSNVGVVNNGD
-2975 GKTAKFDFGA
+2975 GTATRTLGASAVDGDKVPFDFGM
-2985 IEYAAAGTYEYEV
+2985 ITYTAAGTYTYTVTEEH
-2998 NEVAGGNAGIAY
+2998 AGELIDGVTY
-3010 ATNTAKVKVT
+3010 STNTAKVT
-3020 VTDLGAGK
+3020 VEVRDNGNGGLTA
-3028 LVASATVAD
+3028 AATIVGDTFTNVYNTGTVDYDQLAD
-3037 GTFVNTYDTGEVD
+3037 
-3050 FDTVAGGGLEIVKNL
+3050 GGLEIVKNL
-3065 TGHAIKAGQFDFK
+3065 TGRDIDAGQFDFEMK
-3078 MEGQD
+3078 AMDDVTAAKWGHD
-3083 QASIDKLGGN
+3083 VM
-3093 REYTTGD
+3093 EYTTTEAALGED
-3100 AELDG
+3100 GTATAVMPIFTQMVFDKSDVGKAYTFEVRELD
-3105 NVATDVVPVSTGLVF
+3105 D
-3120 EKADAGK
+3120 KAP
-3127 TYTYKV
+3127 
-3133 SEIDDGA
+3133 
-3140 KGYTYD
+3140 GYTYD
-3146 DTVYDLRFA
+3146 GTVYELKFA
-3155 VSDGGDGALTVD
+3155 VSDNDSKGVLTVE
-3167 VYVNGELAAT
+3167 VYVNGELNAT
-3177 HTGEAASRAASEP
+3177 HTGDAAQARADQT
-3190 VQLAFDNAYEA
+3190 VQLVFNNTYDAG
-3201 DSATVGGEGEAQ
+3201 SVTVGGEGEAQ
-3213 IVASKELIGRPM
+3213 IVASKELTGRDQV
-3225 ADGEFS
+3225 AGEFTFS
-3231 FVVTDKNGAEVA
+3231 VYNAAPAAAELGPVA
-3243 RGTNAA
+3243 TGSNAA
-3249 DGTVAFDPI
+3249 DGTVTFGVI
-3258 VYTTEKLNSD
+3258 EYTTESLNRD
-3268 AASGAATR
+3268 VANGLATR
-3276 TEGADG
+3276 TATDAGD
-3282 VAVYAYQYIVAE
+3282 VYTYQYTVSE
-3294 DEASL
+3294 DEASF
-3299 DGGVAAVEKSFSF
+3299 DEGVAAVVKSFNLTVKVTDGGLGNLTA
-3312 AVEVTDDGEGA
+3312 AVE
-3323 LAAKVSQPEMAF
+3323 QPAMVF
-3335 VNAYGASESA
+3335 QNTYGAGETA
-3345 AISIKGAKA
+3345 AVAIKGTKVLEVESGDNA
-3354 LDAADGLTPP
+3354 P
-3364 DIAGKFSFTMKGAN
+3364 DIAGKYQFTLTGED

-3385 SSGDAKTVA
+3385 SEGGSKTVV

-3404 EIVYTMENVFGSEAA
+3404 TIVYTMENVFGGEVEGGVEDKAEDGLEAR
-3419 ASEEPTVDEATGEA
+3419 S
-3433 AEVVPMAAQR
+3433 AER
-3443 TKTFA
+3443 SKTFT
-3448 YEITESGSVAGV
+3448 YTVEEGGSVPGV
-3460 VNDAEVKTIE
+3460 ANDAEAVKTVR
-3470 VTVTDNGDGTLDVAK
+3470 VTVTDNGDGTLGVAK
-3485 STAGEATDFTFVNT
+3485 STAGEATDFAFVNT
-3499 YSVRPTDPVS
+3499 YSVQPTDPVS

-3541 ERGTLVSEGVND
+3541 EAGTLVSEGVND
-3553 AEGNVSLGGIAFMAP
+3553 AAGNVSLDGITFMAP
-3568 GTYKFEL
+3568 GTYKFGL
-3575 SEVVPEGDLEG
+3575 SEVVPDGDLKG

-3606 TMSVAWSASSEEIVF
+3606 TMSVAWSASNEEIVF
-3621 RNSYVAAPASVT
+3621 RNAYEPAPTSVT

-3639 LEGAEL
+3639 LEGADL
-3645 ADGQFAFQMLD
+3645 ADGQFTFQMLD
-3656 RDGEVFREARN
+3656 REGKVFRTAKN
-3667 DEGGAVTF
+3667 DEGGQVTF
-3675 PTVEFTQ
+3675 GSIEFTQ
-3682 AGTYTYTI
+3682 EGTYTYAV
-3690 VEVDDGQEGVAYD
+3690 VEVDDGQEGVTYD

-3708 VVVTVTDDGEGHLTA
+3708 VVVTVADDGEGNLTA
-3723 SVEGA
+3723 EVEGA
-3728 EDMAFCNAY
+3728 EGLVFENRY
-3737 AAPVGPG
+3737 AAPADPE
-3744 PKPLPPAGDDGGA
+3744 PAPLPPVDAGDGDGLA

-3767 AAIAGAALAA
+3767 APLVG
-3777 AALGVAALAAARLRR
+3777 
-3792 ARRFGGGRDAL
+3792 
-3803 E
+3803 

>member
-1 MASKKTEIRP
+1 MADQSTLDTWK
-11 MGGGGRY
+11 GH
-18 SRLTACFAAI
+18 AQ
-28 VLLLL
+28 
-33 AIPGLAYAAPDDNST
+33 NST
-48 VADAPTINSWQ
+48 EN
-59 DYAQDSTQTVGRIW
+59 VGRIW
-73 TDKTVN
+73 TDKTVQTD
-79 NGDITLEGAID
+79 DITLSGSTSGSIKVDKADGAD
-90 PNQATIAKD
+90 
-99 PNAEFL
+99 FL

-117 TSTSGKPLDIVLVMD
+117 TSTSSKPLDIVLVLD
-132 ESSSMDTTDEDES
+132 TSGSMDDSLSEISYAEDYNPES
-145 YVEIYS
+145 NFWDSIG
-151 DDLDKGKTYYYYED
+151 DL
-165 GFFGGY
+165 FGS
-171 EELEWNESE
+171 ES
-180 NSWGYYSGIITQR
+180 GYYIQENGE
-193 WTSVTPKTSAGD
+193 WVKVKWNALTSQWYTGNLLSPEYKTPKTSPDDPNGV
-205 RRNTQFYEKVGGLSR
+205 QFYLRIDEKMLALKNSVNHFIDKAAEENAGIEDPANRHRISIVTYATGSETRAGLTDVYGSGVTQLHDIVDGLS
-220 LEALQNAANDFID
+220 ANG
-233 HAVESNS
+233 A
-240 ELSEDMQH
+240 
-248 RIALVTY
+248 
-255 SDRAQIENSLT
+255 T
-266 YANSQNANALHNTIN
+266 YADEGMKSAQTTL
-281 GLYADGN
+281 
-288 TYSNSAME
+288 NSARE
-296 SAQQALAGAR
+296 
-306 DNAQKVVIFFTDGEP
+306 NAQKVVLFFTDGEP
-321 SKEGSNW
+321 NHQNGFDNTVAASTVNTSKELK
-328 DADLAAGAINASKQ
+328 DAGAI
-342 LKDSGAIVYSVAM
+342 VFSVGVF
-355 IQDADPNDTASNANK
+355 DGADPSDTTQEDFNK
-370 FLNAVSSN
+370 YMNAVSSN
-378 YPNATATYSGWQ
+378 YPTASASGNNRAFN
-390 SGGWGQESG
+390 
-399 YKTLDVTWGGD
+399 VTWGD
-410 RVEGDYYKA
+410 RAEGAECYMA
-419 ATDAASL
+419 AKSSAELD
-426 NRIFQEI
+426 RIFEEI
-433 FDEQLE
+433 FEE
-439 GASSPTEIQEGFGGA
+439 IKMPGSSPTEVEEGFGGA
-454 DGGYITFT
+454 NGGYITFT
-462 DKLGEYMEV
+462 DTLGDYMEV
-471 KGDAMT
+471 KGDVMT
-477 LVYANQQ
+477 VVFANRT
-484 FTGERQGNSFVF
+484 FNGVRQDDGSFAF
-496 GGTVEGNDVYPNA
+496 SGSVEGNPVYPDAN
-509 DLSNLIVTVEGDAV
+509 LSNLAVKVTPGVNGKGDTVEV
-523 TVQIPAQLIPLRSY
+523 KIPAQLIPLRNYTVKTENGSTTF
-537 IVETDDS
+537 ETDE
-544 GTLMSTKAAYPIR
+544 AYPIR
-557 LFYSVGL
+557 VFYSVGL
-564 QDGVEDKV
+564 QDGVQDKV
-572 NNPDDAMSA
+572 NNPDNAMSA
-581 YIAVNKADDG
+581 YIAANKTEDG
-591 TVSFY
+591 TVAFY
-596 SNDWNRNT
+596 SNDWNRDAKT
-604 QAAGTTA
+604 AGTTA

-623 FTEDTPLY
+623 FTQDTPLY
-631 TDEACTQRATWQD
+631 TDEGCTKRATRND
-644 IQGQTEG
+644 IEGRQTET
-651 NVYYK
+651 VYYK
-656 YPYYTQ
+656 NEFYTQ
-662 NDDGTGTLH
+662 DGTVGTAQTE
-671 DDAIAIPK
+671 AIAIPV
-679 SVFQNQ
+679 SVFQSQ
-685 HANNWAVD
+685 HANNWSAD
-693 ESYNAYMKAHTP
+693 SDGNAFMKAGAP
-705 RLSRAD
+705 RLNRTNDFIAE
-711 AFVGGKD
+711 KD
-718 PNTTGTATQ
+718 SNITGTAGRF
-727 VISPSWTG
+727 ISPSWNDDQSG
-735 DGENRHITVSL
+735 IVVSL

-754 ERGATLELKKNITA
+754 EQGVTLEVKKNITA
-768 ADGFDASKYEN
+768 AEGFDASNYTD

-784 DMTFTDV
+784 DMVFENV
-791 PDGTYKAEV
+791 PDGAYKAEV
-800 KQNGAVVSSPDF
+800 KQNGAVVSDPGF
-812 TVTVSGGKA
+812 AVVVSGGKA
-821 THAIKPN
+821 AHAIKPN
-828 QTLYIYGLPA
+828 QVLYIYGLPA
-838 GGSYAV
+838 GGAYNV
-844 TEQPVAGFTQVA
+844 TERPVAGFTQVA

-861 AEGTFTAGEIV
+861 TAGTFAAGRIA
-872 TAQFTNQ
+872 TAQFVNE
-879 YSAKETQLADG
+879 YKAAETQLADG
-890 TLKVQKNFTGRD
+890 TLKVRKGFTGRD

-909 TFTIDTTN
+909 AFTIGTTN
-917 NAPLSD
+917 NAPLPN
-923 PATVTVDKSTADY
+923 PATVTVNKNTTDHT
-936 TAAFGAITYT
+936 TAFGAITYT

-955 TEQPGSLVGVNY
+955 TEQRGNLVGVNY

-975 VNVVDNGD
+975 VDVVDNGN
-983 GTMTATPTVEKMT
+983 GTMTATPKVEKLT
-996 GDDGIDLTTPE
+996 GDDGIGLSEPE
-1007 AAQNNTAVFGNV
+1007 IADSNTAVFNNI
-1019 YTTDGDAVLNL
+1019 YTIDSDAVLNL
-1030 SGTKSYT
+1030 EGTKGYT

-1047 GNPIDQNKFTFELKA
+1047 GNPIDRNKFTFQLKA
-1062 KGGYVTDGGSDQNLT
+1062 NGGYVTDGGSDQNLT
-1077 INAADVPMPIG
+1077 ISAADVPMPLG
-1088 ADGATMQQGNVVN
+1088 AEGTTMQQGNVAD

-1106 NIEFGSACVGNT
+1106 DITFGPACVGNT
-1118 YVYEVTEVAG
+1118 YVYEVAEVTG
-1128 TEENMTYDTTVYTVK
+1128 TEENMSYDKTVYTVK
-1143 VEVTEATEGEGAEAH
+1143 VEVTEETEGEGDDAH

-1168 TPEGEATAIA
+1168 TAEGDADAIA
-1178 FTNSYTPD
+1178 FANSYTPD
-1186 AATLSGD
+1186 SATLSGD
-1193 TAIKGTKTMSGRD
+1193 TAVAGTKTMTGRD

-1211 EFTFQLTPTGNTVAA
+1211 EFTFRLTPTGNTVAA
-1226 INNGTVTGIDTDGLT
+1226 IDNGTVGGITTDGLT
-1241 STAAAGGDDGVA
+1241 STAAKGGEDGVA
-1253 VDFNFDD
+1253 VGFNFSD
-1260 ITFTKVGTYTFTMRE
+1260 IAFTKVGTYTFAMSE
-1275 NVPADADKA
+1275 NVPAEADKA
-1284 GGVDYDTHDCTV
+1284 GGVNYDTHDCTV

-1305 TGKLEAA
+1305 TGALEAA
-1312 VDYGTNGEAAGNAF
+1312 VDYGTNVDAAGNAF
-1326 VNAYTASMSYGD
+1326 TNVYTASMSYGN
-1338 AGSLTVAKT
+1338 AGGLAVAKT

-1356 EFEFTIAGADSS
+1356 EFEFTIEGVASD
-1368 TVSAAD
+1368 TVSAVD
-1374 ANAKLSDND
+1374 ANAKLLD
-1383 KQFTN
+1383 KDKRFTN
-1388 ADYAE
+1388 GDSAE
-1393 GAEWSVAK
+1393 GAEWSAAK
-1401 LSDLTFTQADA
+1401 LSDLTFTQSDA

-1445 VDDLDGTMHTVTE
+1445 VDDLDGTMHTVTK
-1458 VYLIADAEGEL
+1458 VHRTANAEGEL
-1469 DTPELVDTYDS
+1469 GTPELVGTYNSDE
-1480 NGGQA
+1480 GQA

-1500 LEGST
+1500 LEGGT

-1515 AETDAQF
+1515 ADTDARF
-1522 DFTLKLTSN
+1522 DFTLRLTSN
-1531 NAADVEGLDENGEMT
+1531 NAANVEGFDENGEMT

-1555 GSSTPV
+1555 GSSTPI
-1561 SFGKLTFTKLG
+1561 SFGTLTFVEAGEYTF
-1572 VYEFQ
+1572 E
-1577 VTERQGGQGADG
+1577 VTENQGDQGVNG

-1604 PLNDEGEYD
+1604 PRNAQDEYD
-1613 GALHVSVVSGNNP
+1613 GALHVNAVSGNNP

-1631 YAAQPV
+1631 YKAEPV
-1637 VVGGEDATQHL
+1637 IVGGDDATQHL
-1648 SVEKTVEGKATDA
+1648 SVEKTVEGKGTEA

-1668 KVNPDDPKWN
+1668 KVNPDDAKWN

-1687 KTAITENFNAGDKKA
+1687 KASVTEDFNAGDKKTE
-1702 ANFGVFTFKAEGT
+1702 NFGMFTFKAEGT

-1721 EDEAQGDAPAGWTYD
+1721 EDEAQGDVPAGWTYD
-1736 KNAKT
+1736 AASKT
-1741 IAVEVTDNGKGQLV
+1741 IAVEVTDNGEGQLE
-1755 AEISGAAAFTNSY
+1755 ATISGAAAFTNSY
-1768 SITPATVTGA
+1768 SITPATVVGA
-1778 EQLKGTKTLEGRDSL
+1778 ERLKGTKTLEGRDSL
-1793 ADETF
+1793 VDEAFDFTMTPNEATAQVIENGDIGLAENAD
-1798 GFLMTTADQNTADA
+1798 
-1812 LANRDIVFAEKA
+1812 K
-1824 NTASVGNLSN
+1824 ASVGNLSN
-1834 GVAKDF
+1834 GVAKGF
-1840 NFGNITINKAGTY
+1840 NFGDVTINKAGTY
-1853 TFTVSENLPD
+1853 TFTVAEVLPE
-1863 GVTPENPTKNGVTY
+1863 GVNTANPTKNGVTY
-1877 DTNTHTVTIKAE
+1877 DTTEHTVTIKAE
-1889 DAGDGTFTVTVEGAD
+1889 DAGNGTFNVTVEGAD
-1904 ALNFTNTY
+1904 ALNFTNIY
-1912 TATPA
+1912 AATPA

-1928 GTKSIDDQPDGFTM
+1928 GTKSIDDASDGFEM
-1942 VDNQFAFYMRAQE
+1942 VDNQFTFYMRAQE
-1955 PGNPMPEGL
+1955 PDNPMPEGL
-1964 DVSYDSQNRGVVSVK
+1964 EVSYDDQNRGMASVK

-2000 EGSDMLDA
+2000 DGNDMLDA

-2038 NDTFTVTF
+2038 NDTYTVTF

-2052 ATGEMWVESAT
+2052 ATGEMWIESAT
-2063 AVMIVGGTGS
+2063 AVMIVGGTGD
-2073 NTEQASIGELD
+2073 NKEKANVGELD
-2084 FVNIYNPTKAVGYQ
+2084 FVNIYNPEKAVGYQ

-3364 DIAGKFSFTMKGAN
+3364 DIAGKFSFTMKGAD

-3675 PTVEFTQ
+3675 PTIEFTQ

>member
-1 MASKKTEIRP
+1 M
-11 MGGGGRY
+11 
-18 SRLTACFAAI
+18 
-28 VLLLL
+28 
-33 AIPGLAYAAPDDNST
+33 
-48 VADAPTINSWQ
+48 
-59 DYAQDSTQTVGRIW
+59 
-73 TDKTVN
+73 
-79 NGDITLEGAID
+79 
-90 PNQATIAKD
+90 
-99 PNAEFL
+99 
-105 VGLSALSSTSNL
+105 
-117 TSTSGKPLDIVLVMD
+117 
-132 ESSSMDTTDEDES
+132 
-145 YVEIYS
+145 
-151 DDLDKGKTYYYYED
+151 
-165 GFFGGY
+165 
-171 EELEWNESE
+171 
-180 NSWGYYSGIITQR
+180 
-193 WTSVTPKTSAGD
+193 
-205 RRNTQFYEKVGGLSR
+205 
-220 LEALQNAANDFID
+220 
-233 HAVESNS
+233 
-240 ELSEDMQH
+240 
-248 RIALVTY
+248 
-255 SDRAQIENSLT
+255 
-266 YANSQNANALHNTIN
+266 
-281 GLYADGN
+281 
-288 TYSNSAME
+288 
-296 SAQQALAGAR
+296 
-306 DNAQKVVIFFTDGEP
+306 
-321 SKEGSNW
+321 
-328 DADLAAGAINASKQ
+328 
-342 LKDSGAIVYSVAM
+342 
-355 IQDADPNDTASNANK
+355 
-370 FLNAVSSN
+370 
-378 YPNATATYSGWQ
+378 
-390 SGGWGQESG
+390 
-399 YKTLDVTWGGD
+399 
-410 RVEGDYYKA
+410 
-419 ATDAASL
+419 
-426 NRIFQEI
+426 
-433 FDEQLE
+433 
-439 GASSPTEIQEGFGGA
+439 
-454 DGGYITFT
+454 
-462 DKLGEYMEV
+462 
-471 KGDAMT
+471 
-477 LVYANQQ
+477 
-484 FTGERQGNSFVF
+484 
-496 GGTVEGNDVYPNA
+496 
-509 DLSNLIVTVEGDAV
+509 
-523 TVQIPAQLIPLRSY
+523 
-537 IVETDDS
+537 
-544 GTLMSTKAAYPIR
+544 
-557 LFYSVGL
+557 GL

-821 THAIKPN
+821 THTIKPN

-1437 TYRVDIEV
+1437 AYRVDIEV

-1687 KTAITENFNAGDKKA
+1687 KTATRATRRPRTSA
-1702 ANFGVFTFKAEGT
+1702 CSPSRPR
-1715 YQFQVV
+1715 
-1721 EDEAQGDAPAGWTYD
+1721 AP
-1736 KNAKT
+1736 
-1741 IAVEVTDNGKGQLV
+1741 
-1755 AEISGAAAFTNSY
+1755 
-1768 SITPATVTGA
+1768 
-1778 EQLKGTKTLEGRDSL
+1778 
-1793 ADETF
+1793 
-1798 GFLMTTADQNTADA
+1798 
-1812 LANRDIVFAEKA
+1812 
-1824 NTASVGNLSN
+1824 
-1834 GVAKDF
+1834 
-1840 NFGNITINKAGTY
+1840 
-1853 TFTVSENLPD
+1853 
-1863 GVTPENPTKNGVTY
+1863 
-1877 DTNTHTVTIKAE
+1877 
-1889 DAGDGTFTVTVEGAD
+1889 
-1904 ALNFTNTY
+1904 
-1912 TATPA
+1912 
-1917 TWGYTQGQLLG
+1917 
-1928 GTKSIDDQPDGFTM
+1928 
-1942 VDNQFAFYMRAQE
+1942 
-1955 PGNPMPEGL
+1955 
-1964 DVSYDSQNRGVVSVK
+1964 
-1979 NQNTAGAPNETATYD
+1979 
-1994 FGYIVF
+1994 
-2000 EGSDMLDA
+2000 
-2008 VKGDDG
+2008 
-2014 LLTKTFNYN
+2014 
-2023 IWEGDTAGIGGIQKD
+2023 
-2038 NDTFTVTF
+2038 
-2046 TVKENQ
+2046 
-2052 ATGEMWVESAT
+2052 
-2063 AVMIVGGTGS
+2063 
-2073 NTEQASIGELD
+2073 
-2084 FVNIYNPTKAVGYQ
+2084 
-2098 NIFKTL
+2098 
-2104 VGRDFQDG
+2104 
-2112 DKFVF
+2112 
-2117 DITMTAVDEADQPM
+2117 
-2131 AQEDLPTVT
+2131 
-2140 AGSMGG
+2140 
-2146 SETSSISDLTYVEG
+2146 TSSRLS
-2160 GFNYTSTIEPLNTQ
+2160 
-2174 TGNTYRTNT
+2174 RTRRRAMRPRA
-2183 GEITYEHVGTYTWK
+2183 G
-2197 VKESAEP
+2197 
-2204 KIANVVNSTA
+2204 
-2214 EYTLV
+2214 
-2219 VKVTS
+2219 
-2224 NGNEL
+2224 
-2229 VRTVESITPAIE
+2229 RTT
-2241 EGSNT
+2241 
-2246 LPFYNVYTPGELT
+2246 
-2259 LTGEKALAVQKTLN
+2259 
-2273 GRNWTEGDAFN
+2273 
-2284 FTLIARTPDAP
+2284 RTPRP
-2295 MPAGTEGG
+2295 
-2303 VANVEVRS
+2303 S
-2311 ATATAGEAVAAAFGD
+2311 
-2326 ITYTKDD
+2326 
-2333 LGTVEGKPAMSKT
+2333 
-2346 FIYEID
+2346 
-2352 ETNTD
+2352 
-2357 GYGLTMDSH
+2357 
-2366 VATVRVTVTDD
+2366 
-2377 GKGNLS
+2377 
-2383 ADVSYD
+2383 
-2389 NTGAT
+2389 
-2394 TEADKAAEGAAAFT
+2394 
-2408 NTYAS
+2408 
-2413 APVTDGAGTPVG
+2413 
-2425 VTKVLEGRDVPLQAG
+2425 PL
-2440 EFEFAMSVEAAEG
+2440 
-2453 SPADGFTMP
+2453 
-2462 ENATAANAADG
+2462 
-2473 TVSFD
+2473 
-2478 RIEFTK
+2478 R
-2484 AGTYHVTVRENV
+2484 
-2496 PAEGER
+2496 
-2502 APFMDYDEHE
+2502 
-2512 HSYDVVVTDNGV
+2512 
-2524 GQLVAEVENEQ
+2524 
-2535 GGKTFTNTYKA
+2535 
-2546 DEPSKTVGAADD
+2546 
-2558 PATSIGG
+2558 
-2565 KLVGVG
+2565 
-2571 DELTYTINWVN
+2571 
-2582 DALDPKTGES
+2582 
-2592 VAAGVTITDTLPV
+2592 
-2605 GTEFVSATENGT
+2605 
-2617 HESGI
+2617 
-2622 VTWDLG
+2622 
-2628 KQAAGAT
+2628 
-2635 GSVQVTVRVTDEA
+2635 
-2648 AQYDKVENTAEI
+2648 
-2660 VIGQNA
+2660 
-2666 PQTVTDPG
+2666 
-2674 VRVPGKTVGGVAD
+2674 
-2687 DTLQV
+2687 
-2692 GDVLTYAIQYA
+2692 
-2703 NDQDVPAT
+2703 
-2711 VTVTDVVPEGLTVD
+2711 
-2725 AASIS
+2725 
-2730 DSGVYDEA
+2730 
-2738 SRTITWTFEN
+2738 
-2748 MAPETDGE
+2748 
-2756 VTFSAVVN
+2756 
-2764 EDAVSNAI
+2764 
-2772 SNQATVKIGEHEV
+2772 
-2785 STNTT
+2785 
-2790 TTPVVKAAQVSIEK
+2790 
-2804 EVVLT
+2804 
-2809 EGQGTAIDVEKAFE
+2809 
-2823 FTVNLADKNG
+2823 
-2833 NALGGAYSVSG
+2833 
-2844 LGEGVTIANGGTLT
+2844 
-2858 LKHGQK
+2858 
-2864 AAIENLP
+2864 
-2871 EGAKVT
+2871 
-2877 ATETPADGYTPNQQ
+2877 
-2891 TQTANA
+2891 
-2897 DGTEGAAMNLK
+2897 
-2908 FVNTYD
+2908 
-2914 AEAATGVPADF
+2914 
-2925 QLAKVFEGREWT
+2925 
-2937 DDYAFEFTLT
+2937 
-2947 PVGDAP
+2947 
-2953 MPTDAEG
+2953 
-2960 NAVDTVVVNAPTEDD
+2960 
-2975 GKTAKFDFGA
+2975 
-2985 IEYAAAGTYEYEV
+2985 
-2998 NEVAGGNAGIAY
+2998 
-3010 ATNTAKVKVT
+3010 
-3020 VTDLGAGK
+3020 
-3028 LVASATVAD
+3028 
-3037 GTFVNTYDTGEVD
+3037 
-3050 FDTVAGGGLEIVKNL
+3050 
-3065 TGHAIKAGQFDFK
+3065 
-3078 MEGQD
+3078 
-3083 QASIDKLGGN
+3083 
-3093 REYTTGD
+3093 
-3100 AELDG
+3100 
-3105 NVATDVVPVSTGLVF
+3105 
-3120 EKADAGK
+3120 
-3127 TYTYKV
+3127 
-3133 SEIDDGA
+3133 
-3140 KGYTYD
+3140 
-3146 DTVYDLRFA
+3146 
-3155 VSDGGDGALTVD
+3155 
-3167 VYVNGELAAT
+3167 
-3177 HTGEAASRAASEP
+3177 
-3190 VQLAFDNAYEA
+3190 
-3201 DSATVGGEGEAQ
+3201 
-3213 IVASKELIGRPM
+3213 
-3225 ADGEFS
+3225 
-3231 FVVTDKNGAEVA
+3231 
-3243 RGTNAA
+3243 
-3249 DGTVAFDPI
+3249 
-3258 VYTTEKLNSD
+3258 
-3268 AASGAATR
+3268 
-3276 TEGADG
+3276 
-3282 VAVYAYQYIVAE
+3282 
-3294 DEASL
+3294 
-3299 DGGVAAVEKSFSF
+3299 
-3312 AVEVTDDGEGA
+3312 
-3323 LAAKVSQPEMAF
+3323 
-3335 VNAYGASESA
+3335 
-3345 AISIKGAKA
+3345 
-3354 LDAADGLTPP
+3354 
-3364 DIAGKFSFTMKGAN
+3364 
-3378 GAPMPEG
+3378 
-3385 SSGDAKTVA
+3385 
-3394 NDAFGNVDFG
+3394 
-3404 EIVYTMENVFGSEAA
+3404 
-3419 ASEEPTVDEATGEA
+3419 
-3433 AEVVPMAAQR
+3433 
-3443 TKTFA
+3443 
-3448 YEITESGSVAGV
+3448 
-3460 VNDAEVKTIE
+3460 
-3470 VTVTDNGDGTLDVAK
+3470 
-3485 STAGEATDFTFVNT
+3485 
-3499 YSVRPTDPVS
+3499 
-3509 PTDPSVEGAV
+3509 
-3519 KVTKQLTGRELVEG
+3519 
-3533 EFAFELRD
+3533 
-3541 ERGTLVSEGVND
+3541 
-3553 AEGNVSLGGIAFMAP
+3553 
-3568 GTYKFEL
+3568 
-3575 SEVVPEGDLEG
+3575 
-3586 VTYDGTIHPLTAT
+3586 
-3599 VTDNGDG
+3599 
-3606 TMSVAWSASSEEIVF
+3606 
-3621 RNSYVAAPASVT
+3621 
-3633 LGAAKV
+3633 
-3639 LEGAEL
+3639 
-3645 ADGQFAFQMLD
+3645 
-3656 RDGEVFREARN
+3656 
-3667 DEGGAVTF
+3667 
-3675 PTVEFTQ
+3675 
-3682 AGTYTYTI
+3682 
-3690 VEVDDGQEGVAYD
+3690 
-3703 DARHE
+3703 
-3708 VVVTVTDDGEGHLTA
+3708 
-3723 SVEGA
+3723 
-3728 EDMAFCNAY
+3728 
-3737 AAPVGPG
+3737 
-3744 PKPLPPAGDDGGA
+3744 
-3757 LVRTGDAAPA
+3757 
-3767 AAIAGAALAA
+3767 
-3777 AALGVAALAAARLRR
+3777 
-3792 ARRFGGGRDAL
+3792 
-3803 E
+3803 

>member
-1 MASKKTEIRP
+1 MSAVVADQSTLDTWE
-11 MGGGGRY
+11 
-18 SRLTACFAAI
+18 SHAQ
-28 VLLLL
+28 
-33 AIPGLAYAAPDDNST
+33 NST
-48 VADAPTINSWQ
+48 EN
-59 DYAQDSTQTVGRIW
+59 VGRIW
-73 TDKTVN
+73 TDKTVQTD
-79 NGDITLEGAID
+79 DITLSGSTSDSIKVDKADGAD
-90 PNQATIAKD
+90 
-99 PNAEFL
+99 FL

-117 TSTSGKPLDIVLVMD
+117 TSVSGKPLDIVLVMD
-132 ESSSMDTTDEDES
+132 ESYSMRQTDSEES
-145 YVEIYS
+145 YVEVYA
-151 DDLDKGKTYYYYED
+151 DNLDTSKTYYYYD
-165 GFFGGY
+165 GGFFGGSY
-171 EELEWNESE
+171 EELQWNAQE
-180 NSWGYYSGIITQR
+180 NEWGYYGDVLGGR
-193 WTSVTPKTSAGD
+193 WNSVTPKAFVGD
-205 RRNTQFYEKVGGLSR
+205 RQGTQFYEKIGGLSR
-220 LEALQNAANDFID
+220 IEALKNAANDFID
-233 HAVESNS
+233 YAVDANK
-240 ELSEDMQH
+240 ELSGDLQH

-255 SDRAQIENSLT
+255 ADEARIEKRLT
-266 YANSQNANALHNTIN
+266 YANPQNAAELHSIVNEVN
-281 GLYADGN
+281 YEDGGN
-288 TYSNSAME
+288 TYSNKGME
-296 SAQQALAGAR
+296 SAHWALSDAR
-306 DNAQKVVIFFTDGEP
+306 ENAQQVVIFFTDGEP
-321 SKEGSNW
+321 SKANRNW
-328 DADLAAGAINASKQ
+328 DADLAAEAINTANTMKE
-342 LKDSGAIVYSVAM
+342 SGVIIYSVGM
-355 IQDADPNDTASNANK
+355 VEGADPSDTSQNVNK
-370 FLNAVSSN
+370 FMNAVSSN
-378 YPNATATYSGWQ
+378 YPNATATHSGWQ
-390 SGGWGQESG
+390 QGGWGEESG
-399 YKTLDVTWGGD
+399 WNTLNVTWGGN
-410 RVEGDYYKA
+410 RVEGDYYKV

-433 FDEQLE
+433 FDEQATAA
-439 GASSPTEIQEGFGGA
+439 GSPTQVDTEEGFAGA
-454 DGGYITFT
+454 NGGYITFT
-462 DKLGEYMEV
+462 DTLGDYMEV
-471 KGDAMT
+471 KGDTAT
-477 LVYANQQ
+477 VVFANQE
-484 FTGERQGNSFVF
+484 FTGQKSGVADDGSYTYTFEGQVSGNP
-496 GGTVEGNDVYPNA
+496 VYPNA
-509 DLSNLIVTVEGDAV
+509 NLSNLIMKVTPGVNGKGDTVEV
-523 TVQIPAQLIPLRSY
+523 KIPAQLIPLRNYTVKTENGSTTF
-537 IVETDDS
+537 ETDE
-544 GTLMSTKAAYPIR
+544 AYPIR
-557 LFYSVGL
+557 VFYSVGL
-564 QDGVEDKV
+564 QDGVQDKV
-572 NNPDDAMSA
+572 NNPDNAMSA
-581 YIAVNKADDG
+581 YIAANKAEDG
-591 TVSFY
+591 TVAFY
-596 SNDWNRNT
+596 SNDWNRDAKT
-604 QAAGTTA
+604 AGTTA
-611 TFTPASTNKFYY
+611 TFAPASTNKFYY
-623 FTEDTPLY
+623 FTQDTPLY
-631 TDEACTQRATWQD
+631 TDDGCTKRATRND
-644 IQGQTEG
+644 IEGRQTG
-651 NVYYK
+651 TVYYK
-656 YPYYTQ
+656 NEFYTQ
-662 NDDGTGTLH
+662 DGTVGTAQTE
-671 DDAIAIPK
+671 AIAIPV
-679 SVFQNQ
+679 SVFQSQ
-685 HANNWAVD
+685 HANNWSAD
-693 ESYNAYMKAHTP
+693 SDGNAFMKAGAP
-705 RLSRAD
+705 RLNRTNDFIAE
-711 AFVGGKD
+711 KD
-718 PNTTGTATQ
+718 SNITGTAGRF
-727 VISPSWTG
+727 ISPSWNDDQSG
-735 DGENRHITVSL
+735 IVVSL
-746 GNNGKVSV
+746 GNNGKVPV
-754 ERGATLELKKNITA
+754 EQGATLEVKKDITA
-768 ADGFDASKYEN
+768 AEGFDASNYTD

-784 DMTFTDV
+784 DMAFKNV
-791 PDGTYKAEV
+791 PDGAYKAEV
-800 KQNGAVVSSPDF
+800 KQNGTVVSDPNFAVD
-812 TVTVSGGKA
+812 VSDGKA
-821 THAIKPN
+821 AHAIKPN
-828 QTLYIYGLPA
+828 QVLYIYGLPA
-838 GGSYAV
+838 GGAYTV

-856 GQTTG
+856 DQTTG
-861 AEGTFTAGEIV
+861 TAGTFAAGEIA
-872 TAQFTNQ
+872 TAQFVNE
-879 YSAKETQLADG
+879 YKAAETQLADG
-890 TLKVQKNFTGRD
+890 TLKVWKGFTGRD

-909 TFTIDTTN
+909 AFTIGTTDS
-917 NAPLSD
+917 APLPN
-923 PATVTVDKSTADY
+923 PATVTVSKNTADH

-955 TEQPGSLVGVNY
+955 TEQRGNLVGVNY

-975 VNVVDNGD
+975 VRVVDNGD
-983 GTMTATPTVEKMT
+983 GTMTATPEVKKLT
-996 GDDGIDLTTPE
+996 GDDGIELVEPE
-1007 AAQNNTAVFGNV
+1007 IADGNTAVFNNI
-1019 YTTDGDAVLNL
+1019 YTIDSDAVLNL
-1030 SGTKSYT
+1030 EGTKGYT

-1047 GNPIDQNKFTFELKA
+1047 GNPIDQNKFTFQLKA

-1077 INAADVPMPIG
+1077 ISAADVPMPLG
-1088 ADGATMQQGNVVN
+1088 AEGTTMQQGNVAD

-1106 NIEFGSACVGNT
+1106 DIIFGPACVGNT
-1118 YVYEVTEVAG
+1118 YVYEVAEVAG
-1128 TEENMTYDTTVYTVK
+1128 TEESMSYDKTVYTVK
-1143 VEVTEATEGEGAEAH
+1143 VEVTEETEGEGDDAH

-1168 TPEGEATAIA
+1168 TAEGDADAIA
-1178 FTNSYTPD
+1178 FANSYTPD
-1186 AATLSGD
+1186 SATLSSD
-1193 TAIKGTKTMSGRD
+1193 TVVAGTKTMTGRD

-1211 EFTFQLTPTGNTVAA
+1211 EFTFRLTPTGNTVAA
-1226 INNGTVTGIDTDGLT
+1226 INNGTVRGITTDGLT
-1241 STAAAGGDDGVA
+1241 STAAKGGEDGVA

-1260 ITFTKVGTYTFTMRE
+1260 IAFTKVGTYTFAMSE
-1275 NVPADADKA
+1275 NVPAEADKA
-1284 GGVDYDTHDCTV
+1284 GGVNYDTHDCTV

-1305 TGKLEAA
+1305 TGALEAA
-1312 VDYGTNGEAAGNAF
+1312 VDYGTNVDAAGNAF
-1326 VNAYTASMSYGD
+1326 TNVYTASMSYGN
-1338 AGSLTVAKT
+1338 AGGLAVAKT

-1356 EFEFTIAGADSS
+1356 EFEFTIEGVASD
-1368 TVSAAD
+1368 TVSAVD
-1374 ANAKLSDND
+1374 ANAKLLD
-1383 KQFTN
+1383 KDKRFTN
-1388 ADYAE
+1388 GDSAE
-1393 GAEWSVAK
+1393 GAEWSAAK
-1401 LSDLTFTQADA
+1401 LSDLTFTQSDA

-1445 VDDLDGTMHTVTE
+1445 VDDLDGTMHTVTK
-1458 VYLIADAEGEL
+1458 VHRTANAEGEL
-1469 DTPELVDTYDS
+1469 GTPELVGTYNSDE
-1480 NGGQA
+1480 GQA

-1500 LEGST
+1500 LGGGT

-1515 AETDAQF
+1515 ADTDARF
-1522 DFTLKLTSN
+1522 DFTLRLTSN
-1531 NAADVEGLDENGEMT
+1531 NAANVEGFDENGEMT

-1555 GSSTPV
+1555 GSSTPI
-1561 SFGKLTFTKLG
+1561 SFGTLTFVEAGEYTF
-1572 VYEFQ
+1572 E
-1577 VTERQGGQGADG
+1577 VTENQGDQGVNG

-1604 PLNDEGEYD
+1604 PRNAQDEYD
-1613 GALHVSVVSGNNP
+1613 GALHVNAVSGNNP

-1631 YAAQPV
+1631 YKAEPV
-1637 VVGGEDATQHL
+1637 IVGGDDATQHL
-1648 SVEKTVEGKATDA
+1648 SVEKTVEGKGTEA

-1668 KVNPDDPKWN
+1668 KVNPDDAKWN

-1687 KTAITENFNAGDKKA
+1687 KASVTEDFNAGDKKTE
-1702 ANFGVFTFKAEGT
+1702 NFGMFTFKAEGT

-1721 EDEAQGDAPAGWTYD
+1721 EDEAQGDVPAGWTYD
-1736 KNAKT
+1736 AASKT
-1741 IAVEVTDNGKGQLV
+1741 IAVEVTDNGEGQLE
-1755 AEISGAAAFTNSY
+1755 ATISGAAAFTNSY
-1768 SITPATVTGA
+1768 SITPATVVGA
-1778 EQLKGTKTLEGRDSL
+1778 ERLKGTKTLEGRDSL
-1793 ADETF
+1793 VDEAFDFTMTPNEATAQVIENGDIGLAENAD
-1798 GFLMTTADQNTADA
+1798 
-1812 LANRDIVFAEKA
+1812 K
-1824 NTASVGNLSN
+1824 ASVGNLSN
-1834 GVAKDF
+1834 GVAKGF
-1840 NFGNITINKAGTY
+1840 NFGDVTINKAGTY
-1853 TFTVSENLPD
+1853 TFTVAEVLPE
-1863 GVTPENPTKNGVTY
+1863 GVNTANPTKNGVTY
-1877 DTNTHTVTIKAE
+1877 DTTEHTVTIKAE
-1889 DAGDGTFTVTVEGAD
+1889 DAGNGTFNVTVEGAD
-1904 ALNFTNTY
+1904 ALNFTNIY
-1912 TATPA
+1912 AATPA

-1928 GTKSIDDQPDGFTM
+1928 GTKSIDDASDGFEM
-1942 VDNQFAFYMRAQE
+1942 VDNQFTFYMRAQE
-1955 PGNPMPEGL
+1955 PDNPMPEGL
-1964 DVSYDSQNRGVVSVK
+1964 EVSYDDQNRGMASVK

-2000 EGSDMLDA
+2000 DGNDMLDA

-2038 NDTFTVTF
+2038 NDTYTVTF

-2052 ATGEMWVESAT
+2052 ATGEMWIESAT
-2063 AVMIVGGTGS
+2063 AVMIVGGTGD
-2073 NTEQASIGELD
+2073 NKEKANVGELD
-2084 FVNIYNPTKAVGYQ
+2084 FVNIYNPEKAVGYQ

-3146 DTVYDLRFA
+3146 DTVYELRFA

-3364 DIAGKFSFTMKGAN
+3364 DIAGKFSFTMKGAD

-3433 AEVVPMAAQR
+3433 AEVAEVAPMAAQR

>member
-1 MASKKTEIRP
+1 MSAVVADQSTLDTWE
-11 MGGGGRY
+11 
-18 SRLTACFAAI
+18 SHAQ
-28 VLLLL
+28 
-33 AIPGLAYAAPDDNST
+33 NST
-48 VADAPTINSWQ
+48 EN
-59 DYAQDSTQTVGRIW
+59 VGRIW
-73 TDKTVN
+73 TDKTVQTD
-79 NGDITLEGAID
+79 DITLSGSTSDSIKVDKADGAD
-90 PNQATIAKD
+90 
-99 PNAEFL
+99 FL

-117 TSTSGKPLDIVLVMD
+117 TSTSSKPLDIVLVLD
-132 ESSSMDTTDEDES
+132 TSGSMDDSLSEISYAEDYNPES
-145 YVEIYS
+145 NFWDSIG
-151 DDLDKGKTYYYYED
+151 DL
-165 GFFGGY
+165 FGS
-171 EELEWNESE
+171 ES
-180 NSWGYYSGIITQR
+180 GYYIQENGE
-193 WTSVTPKTSAGD
+193 WVKVKWNALTSQWYTGNLLSPEYKTPKTSPDDPNGV
-205 RRNTQFYEKVGGLSR
+205 QFYLRIDEKMLALKNSVNHFIDKAAEENAGIEDPANRHRISIVTYATGSETRAGLTDVYGSGVTQLHDIVDGLS
-220 LEALQNAANDFID
+220 ANG
-233 HAVESNS
+233 A
-240 ELSEDMQH
+240 
-248 RIALVTY
+248 
-255 SDRAQIENSLT
+255 T
-266 YANSQNANALHNTIN
+266 YADEGMKSAQTTL
-281 GLYADGN
+281 
-288 TYSNSAME
+288 NSARE
-296 SAQQALAGAR
+296 
-306 DNAQKVVIFFTDGEP
+306 NAQKVVLFFTDGEP
-321 SKEGSNW
+321 NHQNGFDNTVAASTVNTSKELK
-328 DADLAAGAINASKQ
+328 DAGAI
-342 LKDSGAIVYSVAM
+342 VFSVGVF
-355 IQDADPNDTASNANK
+355 DGADPSDTTQEDFNK
-370 FLNAVSSN
+370 YMNAVSSN
-378 YPNATATYSGWQ
+378 YPTASASGNNRAFN
-390 SGGWGQESG
+390 
-399 YKTLDVTWGGD
+399 VTWGD
-410 RVEGDYYKA
+410 RAEGAECYMA
-419 ATDAASL
+419 AKSSAELD
-426 NRIFQEI
+426 RIFEEI
-433 FDEQLE
+433 FEE
-439 GASSPTEIQEGFGGA
+439 IKMPGSSPTEVEEGFGGA
-454 DGGYITFT
+454 NGGYITFT
-462 DKLGEYMEV
+462 DTLGDYMEV
-471 KGDAMT
+471 KGDVMT
-477 LVYANQQ
+477 VVFANRT
-484 FTGERQGNSFVF
+484 FNGVRQDDGSFAF
-496 GGTVEGNDVYPNA
+496 SGSVEGNPVYPDAN
-509 DLSNLIVTVEGDAV
+509 LSNLAVKVTPGVNGKGDTVEV
-523 TVQIPAQLIPLRSY
+523 KIPAQLIPLRNYTVKTENGSTTF
-537 IVETDDS
+537 ETDE
-544 GTLMSTKAAYPIR
+544 AYPIR
-557 LFYSVGL
+557 VFYSVGL
-564 QDGVEDKV
+564 QDGVQDKV
-572 NNPDDAMSA
+572 NNPDNAMSA
-581 YIAVNKADDG
+581 YIAANKTEDG
-591 TVSFY
+591 TVAFY
-596 SNDWNRNT
+596 SNDWNRDAKT
-604 QAAGTTA
+604 AGTTA

-623 FTEDTPLY
+623 FTQDTPLY
-631 TDEACTQRATWQD
+631 TDEGCTKRATRND
-644 IQGQTEG
+644 IEGRQTET
-651 NVYYK
+651 VYYK
-656 YPYYTQ
+656 NEFYTQ
-662 NDDGTGTLH
+662 DGTVGTAQTE
-671 DDAIAIPK
+671 AIAIPV
-679 SVFQNQ
+679 SVFQSQ
-685 HANNWAVD
+685 HANNWSAD
-693 ESYNAYMKAHTP
+693 SDGNAFMKAGAP
-705 RLSRAD
+705 RLNRTNDFIAE
-711 AFVGGKD
+711 KD
-718 PNTTGTATQ
+718 SNITGTAGRF
-727 VISPSWTG
+727 ISPSWNDDQSG
-735 DGENRHITVSL
+735 IVVSL

-754 ERGATLELKKNITA
+754 EQGVTLEVKKNITA
-768 ADGFDASKYEN
+768 AEGFDASNYTD

-784 DMTFTDV
+784 GMVFENV
-791 PDGTYKAEV
+791 PDGAYKAEV
-800 KQNGAVVSSPDF
+800 KQNGAVVSDPGF
-812 TVTVSGGKA
+812 AVVVSGGKA
-821 THAIKPN
+821 AHAIKPN
-828 QTLYIYGLPA
+828 QVLYIYGLPA
-838 GGSYAV
+838 GGAYNV
-844 TEQPVAGFTQVA
+844 TERPVAGFTQVA

-861 AEGTFTAGEIV
+861 TAGTFAAGRIA
-872 TAQFTNQ
+872 TAQFVNE
-879 YSAKETQLADG
+879 YKAAETQLADG
-890 TLKVQKNFTGRD
+890 TLKVRKGFTGRD

-909 TFTIDTTN
+909 AFTIGTTN
-917 NAPLSD
+917 NAPLPN
-923 PATVTVDKSTADY
+923 PATVTVNKNTTDHT
-936 TAAFGAITYT
+936 TAFGAITYT

-955 TEQPGSLVGVNY
+955 TEQRGNLVGVNY

-975 VNVVDNGD
+975 VDVVDNGN
-983 GTMTATPTVEKMT
+983 GTMTATPKVEKLT
-996 GDDGIDLTTPE
+996 GDDGIGLSEPE
-1007 AAQNNTAVFGNV
+1007 IADSNTAVFNNI
-1019 YTTDGDAVLNL
+1019 YTIDSDAVLNL
-1030 SGTKSYT
+1030 EGTKGYT

-1047 GNPIDQNKFTFELKA
+1047 GNPIDRNKFTFQLKA
-1062 KGGYVTDGGSDQNLT
+1062 NGGYVTDGGSDQNLT
-1077 INAADVPMPIG
+1077 ISAADVPMPLG
-1088 ADGATMQQGNVVN
+1088 AEGTTMQQGNVAD

-1106 NIEFGSACVGNT
+1106 DITFGPACVGNT
-1118 YVYEVTEVAG
+1118 YVYEVAEVTG
-1128 TEENMTYDTTVYTVK
+1128 TEENMSYDKTVYTVK
-1143 VEVTEATEGEGAEAH
+1143 VEVTEETEGEGDDAH

-1168 TPEGEATAIA
+1168 TAEGDADAIA
-1178 FTNSYTPD
+1178 FANSYTPD
-1186 AATLSGD
+1186 SATLSGD
-1193 TAIKGTKTMSGRD
+1193 TAVAGTKTMTGRD

-1211 EFTFQLTPTGNTVAA
+1211 EFTFRLTPTGNTVAA
-1226 INNGTVTGIDTDGLT
+1226 IDNGTVGGITTDGLT
-1241 STAAAGGDDGVA
+1241 STAAKGGEDGVA
-1253 VDFNFDD
+1253 VGFNFSD
-1260 ITFTKVGTYTFTMRE
+1260 IAFTKVGTYTFAMSE
-1275 NVPADADKA
+1275 NVPAEADKA
-1284 GGVDYDTHDCTV
+1284 GGVNYDTHDCTV

-1305 TGKLEAA
+1305 TGALEAA
-1312 VDYGTNGEAAGNAF
+1312 VDYGTNVDAAGNAF
-1326 VNAYTASMSYGD
+1326 TNVYTASMSYGN
-1338 AGSLTVAKT
+1338 AGGLAVAKT

-1356 EFEFTIAGADSS
+1356 EFEFTIEGVASD
-1368 TVSAAD
+1368 TVSAVD
-1374 ANAKLSDND
+1374 ANAKLLD
-1383 KQFTN
+1383 KDKRFTN
-1388 ADYAE
+1388 GDSAE
-1393 GAEWSVAK
+1393 GAEWSAAK
-1401 LSDLTFTQADA
+1401 LSDLTFTQSDA

-1445 VDDLDGTMHTVTE
+1445 VDDLDGTMHTVTK
-1458 VYLIADAEGEL
+1458 VHRTANAEGEL
-1469 DTPELVDTYDS
+1469 GTPELVGTYNSDE
-1480 NGGQA
+1480 GQA

-1500 LEGST
+1500 LEGGT

-1515 AETDAQF
+1515 ADTDARF
-1522 DFTLKLTSN
+1522 DFTLRLTSN
-1531 NAADVEGLDENGEMT
+1531 NAANVEGFDENGEMT

-1555 GSSTPV
+1555 GSSTPI
-1561 SFGKLTFTKLG
+1561 SFGTLTFVEAGEYTF
-1572 VYEFQ
+1572 E
-1577 VTERQGGQGADG
+1577 VTENQGDQGVNG

-1604 PLNDEGEYD
+1604 PRNAQEKYD
-1613 GALHVSVVSGNNP
+1613 GALHVNAVSGNNP

-1631 YAAQPV
+1631 YKAEPV
-1637 VVGGEDATQHL
+1637 IVGGDDATQHL
-1648 SVEKTVEGKATDA
+1648 SVEKTVEGKGTEA

-1668 KVNPDDPKWN
+1668 KVNPDDAKWN

-1687 KTAITENFNAGDKKA
+1687 KASVTEDFNAGDKKTE
-1702 ANFGVFTFKAEGT
+1702 NFGMFTFKAEGT

-1721 EDEAQGDAPAGWTYD
+1721 EDEAQGDVPAGWTYD
-1736 KNAKT
+1736 AASKT
-1741 IAVEVTDNGKGQLV
+1741 IAVEVTDNGEGQLE
-1755 AEISGAAAFTNSY
+1755 ATISGAAAFTNSY
-1768 SITPATVTGA
+1768 SITPATVVGA
-1778 EQLKGTKTLEGRDSL
+1778 ERLKGTKTLEGRDSL
-1793 ADETF
+1793 VDEAFDFTMTPNEATAQVIENGDIGLAENAD
-1798 GFLMTTADQNTADA
+1798 
-1812 LANRDIVFAEKA
+1812 K
-1824 NTASVGNLSN
+1824 ASVGNLSN
-1834 GVAKDF
+1834 GVAKGF
-1840 NFGNITINKAGTY
+1840 NFGDVTINKAGTY
-1853 TFTVSENLPD
+1853 TFTVAEVLPE
-1863 GVTPENPTKNGVTY
+1863 GVNTANPTKNGVTY
-1877 DTNTHTVTIKAE
+1877 DTTEHTVTIKAE
-1889 DAGDGTFTVTVEGAD
+1889 DAGNGTFNVTVEGAD
-1904 ALNFTNTY
+1904 ALNFTNIY
-1912 TATPA
+1912 AATPA

-1928 GTKSIDDQPDGFTM
+1928 GTKSIDDASDGFEM
-1942 VDNQFAFYMRAQE
+1942 VDNQFTFYMRAQE
-1955 PGNPMPEGL
+1955 PDNPMPEGL
-1964 DVSYDSQNRGVVSVK
+1964 EVSYDDQNRGMASVK

-2000 EGSDMLDA
+2000 DGNDMLDA

-2038 NDTFTVTF
+2038 NDTYTVTF

-2052 ATGEMWVESAT
+2052 ATGEMWIEGAT
-2063 AVMIVGGTGS
+2063 AVMIVGGTGD
-2073 NTEQASIGELD
+2073 NKEKANVGELD
-2084 FVNIYNPTKAVGYQ
+2084 FVNIYNPEKAVGYQ

-2496 PAEGER
+2496 SAEGER

-3364 DIAGKFSFTMKGAN
+3364 DIAGKFSFTMKGAD